1 MLMARTTINVPQD
14 THKAC
19 AAVKEEFD
27 ESWTDVLMFYAE
39 HRADLEV
46 TGNQQLE
53 ELKELLERVPE
64 RTAEQFERK
73 YR

>member
-1 MLMARTTINVPQD
+1 MARTTINVPQD

-19 AAVKEEFD
+19 ASVKEEFD

-46 TGNQQLE
+46 TGTQDFA

-64 RTAEQFERK
+64 RTADTFETK